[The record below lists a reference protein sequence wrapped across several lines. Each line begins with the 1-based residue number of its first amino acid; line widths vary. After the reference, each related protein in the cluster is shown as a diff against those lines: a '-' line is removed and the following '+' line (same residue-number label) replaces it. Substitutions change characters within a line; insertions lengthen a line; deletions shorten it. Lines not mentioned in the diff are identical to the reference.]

1 MAKVVESRLKL
12 KQLAE
17 PHPMPVDAL
26 AYPRFA
32 GIATFMRLPNIAD
45 PNLLDVA
52 LIGVPYDGGT
62 TYRTG
67 PRFGPRR
74 IREQSAI
81 IRPYHPVLD
90 LSPFE
95 RLRVADYGDLSVN
108 PISIEDTFQK
118 ITEGLAPVLE
128 AGTVPI
134 CVGGDH
140 SILAAHSQGH
150 PRRSRSRWPDSIGRA
165 LRHLGSILGY
175 EVFPWNASPPRHR
188 RGIVS

>member
-1 MAKVVESRLKL
+1 METRKL

-17 PHPMPVDAL
+17 PHPMPINAL
-26 AYPRFA
+26 ESPRFA
-32 GIATFMRLPNIAD
+32 GIATFMRLPHIPD
-45 PNLLDVA
+45 ESRLDVA

-108 PISIEDTFQK
+108 PISIEDTFHR
-118 ITEGLAPVLE
+118 ITAGLN
-128 AGTVPI
+128 T
-134 CVGGDH
+134 
-140 SILAAHSQGH
+140 
-150 PRRSRSRWPDSIGRA
+150 DS
-165 LRHLGSILGY
+165 
-175 EVFPWNASPPRHR
+175 
-188 RGIVS
+188 